1 VIGSEQKSAD
11 PGRKDSPFPAWLLRY
26 ANQAEQVPLAS
37 MPAVDPDQA
46 NEPGYTEL
54 NHFVEA
60 DSSGPADVE
69 PSEDQDITD

>member
-1 VIGSEQKSAD
+1 VIGSELKSAD

-26 ANQAEQVPLAS
+26 AIQAEPLPLAS

-60 DSSGPADVE
+60 DSSGPAEVE